1 MSTRN
6 LDKLMAPTSV
16 VAIGASERPGSVGAA
31 VTRNL
36 LAGGF
41 KGEIH
46 LVNRKGGEIQGRPV
60 RRALSELLSPPD
72 LAVIMTPA
80 PTVPGILRELGERG
94 TRAAVIISAGPG
106 AEARE
111 RNADWRQELLRTAEP
126 HLMRLLGPNCI
137 GYIAPRIGLNAS
149 FGPDKV
155 RPGRLAAIAQSGA
168 VLAAL
173 ADWGSA
179 QGIGFSHLA
188 SMGDMADVDFGDMLD
203 MLGQDYETRAV
214 LMYVE
219 GVTRARKFMSAARSV
234 ARLKP
239 VIVLKAGRHA
249 AAAQAAASH
258 TGAMAGS
265 SAVYDAAFAR
275 AGLVSVKGLGELFDA
290 AETLGHGL
298 VPRNERLAILTNG
311 GGVGVVAT
319 DLLLDEGGELATLA
333 PNTIVR
339 LDKVLPRIWSRG
351 NPVDIVGDAD
361 GARYTTALDI
371 LADDRAVGAVV
382 VMNVPTA
389 LTSPVEAARAI
400 AGAAGRK
407 VVPVIGC
414 WMGGPDA
421 DDGRKA
427 LHEAGIPA
435 YDTPLRAVRGFTHL
449 VAYRRGQRALQ
460 RTPPS
465 IPEARSDTDLVRAV
479 VKGAMAQKRS
489 VLSEPEAKRVLAAYG
504 IPVVPTEVVLDAA
517 EAAHVATRIGFPV
530 AVKVLSRDITHK
542 SDVGGVALELG
553 TEQAVRDAVNLM
565 ADKICTA
572 APGAR
577 VDGFVVQP
585 MIKRP
590 HAVELILGAAEDPV
604 FGPIL
609 MVGHGGV
616 AAEVIDDKALA
627 LPPLDPVLAEDALS
641 RTRVDRLLRGY
652 RDRAPAARGAVGD
665 AMIRLSQLI
674 ADVGEIAELDINPLL
689 VDAEGVIVLDAR
701 IVVRQP
707 VDGQE
712 RAARFAIR
720 PYPVELERQIE
731 HRGETLR
738 IRPIRPDDEAL
749 LQRFIRHLTAEDI
762 RLRFFGPLRELTHEM
777 AARLTQIDYDR
788 EMAFLL
794 LDGPKDD
801 EELLGVGR
809 LAADPGFEQAEFAL
823 IVASDRQRRGYGE
836 LLLRHVL
843 TYAVTRGIK
852 RVVGH
857 ILRENLRML
866 ELSKRLGFAPQA
878 GHVGS
883 GDVTMVKQMADL

>member
-6 LDKLMAPTSV
+6 LDKLMAPRSV
-16 VAIGASERPGSVGAA
+16 VAIGASTRTRSVGAA

-36 LAGGF
+36 LDGGF
-41 KGEIH
+41 AGEIH
-46 LVNRKGGEIQGRPV
+46 LVNRKGGEIAGRPV
-60 RRALSELLSPPD
+60 LRLLAELSAPPD
-72 LAVIMTPA
+72 LAIVMTPA
-80 PTVPGILRELGERG
+80 DTVPGILKELGEKG
-94 TRAAVIISAGPG
+94 TKAAVIISAGPG
-106 AEARE
+106 AGAEGRE
-111 RNADWRQELLRTAEP
+111 DNVRWRQKLLRIAEP
-126 HLMRLLGPNCI
+126 HLMRLVGPNCI
-137 GYIAPRIGLNAS
+137 GYLAPRLGLNAS
-149 FGPDKV
+149 FGPGKV
-155 RPGRLAAIAQSGA
+155 KAGRLAAIAQSGA
-168 VLAAL
+168 VLAGL
-173 ADWGSA
+173 ADWGTA
-179 QGIGFSHLA
+179 QGIGFSHLF
-188 SMGDMADVDFGDMLD
+188 SMGDMADVDFGDVLD
-203 MLGQDYETRAV
+203 MLARDYDTRAV

-219 GVTRARKFMSAARSV
+219 GVTQARKFMSAARSV

-265 SAVYDAAFAR
+265 SAVYEAAFAR
-275 AGLVSVKGLGELFDA
+275 AGLVSVRGLGELFDA

-298 VPRNERLAILTNG
+298 LPRTERLAILTNG
-311 GGVGVVAT
+311 GGAGIVAT
-319 DLLLDEGGELATLA
+319 DLLLDEGGELATLK
-333 PNTIVR
+333 PRTIDQ
-339 LDKVLPRIWSRG
+339 LDKAMPRIWSHA

-361 GARYTTALDI
+361 GARYAAALDI
-371 LADDRAVGAVV
+371 LADDRTVGAVLA
-382 VMNVPTA
+382 MNVPTA
-389 LTSPVEAARAI
+389 LTAATEAAQAI

-414 WMGGPDA
+414 WIGGPDA
-421 DDGRKA
+421 EAGRKV
-427 LHEAGIPA
+427 LHDSGIPA
-435 YDTPLRAVRGFTHL
+435 FDTPLRAVRGFMHI

-465 IPEARSDTDLVRAV
+465 IPEARSDTDLVRSI
-479 VKGAMAQKRS
+479 VKGALADKRS
-489 VLSEPEAKRVLAAYG
+489 LLTEPEAKRVLAAYG

-517 EAAHVATRIGFPV
+517 EAAHAATRIGFPV

-542 SDVGGVALELG
+542 SDVGGVALDLG
-553 TEQAVRDAVNLM
+553 SEQMVRDAVQAM
-565 ADKICTA
+565 HDKVCTA

-652 RDRAPAARGAVGD
+652 RDRAPAARGAVGEV
-665 AMIRLSQLI
+665 MIRLSQLI
-674 ADVGEIAELDINPLL
+674 ADVSEIAELDINPLL
-689 VDAEGVIVLDAR
+689 ADADGVIALDAR
-701 IVVRQP
+701 IVVRRP
-707 VDGQE
+707 AVGEE
-712 RAARFAIR
+712 RAARFAIK
-720 PYPVELERQIE
+720 PYPVELEVAVTHGQER
-731 HRGETLR
+731 LR

-749 LQRFIRHLTAEDI
+749 LQRFIPHLTPEDI

-794 LDGPKDD
+794 LDGD
-801 EELLGVGR
+801 ELLGVGR

-823 IVASDRQRRGYGE
+823 IVASDRQGRGYGE

-843 TYAVTRGIK
+843 SYAKARGIT
-852 RVVGH
+852 RVLGH
-857 ILRENLRML
+857 VLRENRKML
-866 ELSKRLGFAPQA
+866 ELSKRLGFTPLA
-878 GHVGS
+878 GRAGNADITV
-883 GDVTMVKQMADL
+883 MKQLAEV